1 MPKFT
6 WVAEARDGS
15 VLKGVEQFDSLTAAR
30 VALLDRDVEVLEVAE
45 KRSWTQFELT
55 KARVKRPELMHVSRQ
70 LAAFLRAGIPILD
83 AIQAIG
89 EEADSKAV
97 QKLMENIH
105 EDLRSGETLSDSVN
119 RHPDV
124 FPDFYRGILR
134 SAELTGQL
142 DVVLDRLSRYLERDL
157 EAKRKIKAALIYPSV
172 VAAMSG
178 VTVVVLAVF
187 VLPKFKDFF
196 ASLDAELPLPTRIL
210 LGATDFL
217 SQWYWALALGLLAV
231 VLLIT
236 VVSRTHRGR
245 RWRDQTLLR
254 LPAIGGTLRYAIVER
269 FCRVFASMVS
279 AGVPLPEAM
288 RVATSSL
295 NNRVFQ
301 DALELSRTAMLE
313 GQGLAGPIGRTGLFP
328 GTATAMMRVGEDTG
342 SLDTQLEVAASFY
355 EQELD
360 YKIKRLTTL
369 FEPAVILVMGGLVG
383 FVAIALVSAMYG
395 IFRQVQV

>member
-30 VALLDRDVEVLEVAE
+30 VALLDRDVQVLEVAE
-45 KRSWTQFELT
+45 KRSWTQFEIS
-55 KARVKRPELMHVSRQ
+55 KARVKRAELMHISRQ

-97 QKLMENIH
+97 KQLMENIH

-142 DVVLDRLSRYLERDL
+142 DIVLDRLSRYLERDL
-157 EAKRKIKAALIYPSV
+157 EAKRKIKAALIYLSV

-210 LGATDFL
+210 LGVTDFL

-231 VLLIT
+231 VLVIALG
-236 VVSRTHRGR
+236 SRTRRGR